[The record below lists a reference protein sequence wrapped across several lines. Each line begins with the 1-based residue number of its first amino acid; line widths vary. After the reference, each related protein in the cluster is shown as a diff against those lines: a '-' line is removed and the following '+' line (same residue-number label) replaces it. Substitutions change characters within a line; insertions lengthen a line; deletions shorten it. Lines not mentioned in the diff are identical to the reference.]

1 SLRRPTD
8 GLGASL
14 DLGEVD
20 SEGQQAVFAGL
31 PPKIVHE
38 RLQSVFGDVYEGDP
52 KAFADERARD
62 HPTET
67 TGRAGDDC
75 HFAYRHLSLGC
86 LAQDLFREAFHLLE
100 AFGEVGTA
108 EVEDQFGN
116 AELFILADVRQDL
129 VGSAGERPALR
140 ASHGDA
146 RVIDGRLERDCDVL
160 VVATFRFGQ

>member
-1 SLRRPTD
+1 QEALPVLDRHVVEGRDRVEMVIGTDAAHADAGIVHQHVDAVESLRHPTD
-8 GLGASL
+8 GLSATL

-62 HPTET
+62 YPTET

-75 HFAYRHLSLGC
+75 HFAHRHLSLGC
-86 LAQDLFREAFHLLE
+86 LAQDLLREA
-100 AFGEVGTA
+100 V
-108 EVEDQFGN
+108 
-116 AELFILADVRQDL
+116 
-129 VGSAGERPALR
+129 
-140 ASHGDA
+140 
-146 RVIDGRLERDCDVL
+146 
-160 VVATFRFGQ
+160 